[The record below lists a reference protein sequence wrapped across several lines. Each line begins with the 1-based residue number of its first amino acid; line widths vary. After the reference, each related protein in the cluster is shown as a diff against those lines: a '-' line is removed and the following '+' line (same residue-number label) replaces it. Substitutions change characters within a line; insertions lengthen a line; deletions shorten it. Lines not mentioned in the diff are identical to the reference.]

1 MLKEGM
7 KLELKKQFVK
17 DLAKT
22 VVAFG
27 NTNGGKIY
35 IGIDDNGKVVGI
47 DNPDQELLKLTNTVR
62 DGIRPDITPF
72 TSSSFE
78 NIEGK
83 DVIVFEVQKGT
94 ASPYYLTSKG
104 IRPEGVY
111 IRQGSS
117 SVPAS
122 RSAIIKMIKETDG
135 DSYEE
140 TRSLDQ
146 DLTYNTLRD
155 EFHRADIK
163 LEIPQMKTLKII
175 GEDDLYTNLGLLLS
189 DQCPHS
195 IKAAV
200 FEGTGKNKF
209 KDRYEFSG
217 SVIKQMREIYA
228 FVDRYNRTQSTVDG
242 LDRIDIREYP
252 ETAVREALLNS
263 IIHKDYAYG
272 SSTLVS
278 IFDDRIEILSVGGL
292 MKGLTREDIMIG
304 TSILRNRNLANIFY
318 RLKWI
323 EAFGTGILKIQE
335 AYENH
340 GLEPKFEITDNA
352 FKLTL
357 PAMRLLEKKEK
368 DSLQLNSSEQKI
380 TEMFEMEKF
389 IKRLDIEQ
397 KLSISQPMAV
407 KLLRG
412 LIEKKII
419 EKVGNGKNTKYRIK

>member
-1 MLKEGM
+1 M
-7 KLELKKQFVK
+7 
-17 DLAKT
+17 
-22 VVAFG
+22 
-27 NTNGGKIY
+27 
-35 IGIDDNGKVVGI
+35 
-47 DNPDQELLKLTNTVR
+47 TNTVR

-78 NIEGK
+78 NIDGK
-83 DVIVFEVQKGT
+83 DILVFEVQKGT
-94 ASPYYLTSKG
+94 SSPYYLTSKG

-117 SVPAS
+117 SVPTS
-122 RSAIIKMIKETDG
+122 QSVILKMIKETDG

-140 TRSLDQ
+140 IRSLDQ
-146 DLTYNTLRD
+146 NLTFEILRK
-155 EFHRADIK
+155 EFRKADIK
-163 LEIPQMKTLKII
+163 LETLQMKTLKII

-189 DQCPHS
+189 DQCYHS

-200 FEGTGKNKF
+200 FEGTSKNKF

-252 ETAVREALLNS
+252 ETAVREVLLNS

-278 IFDDRIEILSVGGL
+278 VFDDRVEILTVGGL
-292 MKGLTREDIMIG
+292 VKGLTREDIMIG
-304 TSILRNRNLANIFY
+304 TSILRNKNLANIFY

-323 EAFGTGILKIQE
+323 EAYGTGILKVKE

-352 FKLTL
+352 FKITL
-357 PAMRLLEKKEK
+357 PAIQLSEQQEK
-368 DSLQLNSSEQKI
+368 DSPSLNLSEQKI
-380 TEMFEMEKF
+380 IEMFETEKI
-389 IKRLDIEQ
+389 IKRLDVEQ

-412 LIEKKII
+412 LKEKELIEKI
-419 EKVGNGKNTKYRIK
+419 GNGKNTKYRIK

>member
-72 TSSSFE
+72 TSGFFE